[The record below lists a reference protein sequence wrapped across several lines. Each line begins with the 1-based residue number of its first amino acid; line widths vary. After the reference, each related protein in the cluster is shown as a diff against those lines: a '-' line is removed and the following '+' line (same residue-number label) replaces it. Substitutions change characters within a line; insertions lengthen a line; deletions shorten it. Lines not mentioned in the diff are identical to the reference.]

1 MTHHNDSYRNDLYKV
16 VNIELAPVGN
26 IDEKDKN
33 QSAAS
38 REAKTKS
45 ERQKLYQTVF
55 INGKQ
60 VRVKRPDTVEGI
72 PVDEFMRENPDPLW
86 QFEPE
91 LEEILGDER

>member
-1 MTHHNDSYRNDLYKV
+1 MK
-16 VNIELAPVGN
+16 
-26 IDEKDKN
+26 
-33 QSAAS
+33 
-38 REAKTKS
+38 KTRTKAQQVARRKAKS

-60 VRVKRPDTVEGI
+60 VRVKRPDTVEGT
-72 PVDEFMRENPDPLW
+72 PVDEFMRDNPDPLW